1 MAGGHRQRATWEAGD
16 YPDVARTIDEVSPVT
31 VAAADVGAGND
42 VLDVATGTGNTA
54 LVAARLGARV
64 TGLDIVPG
72 LLEVAR
78 ERAAAEGLQIEF
90 VEGDAAALPFAAG
103 SFDRVTSV
111 FGAMFAADQPET
123 AAEML
128 RVCRPGGTIALT
140 AFTAR
145 GLSGLMFATVASHHK
160 PPPGSKAPVLW
171 GEEDHVRA
179 LFAGAAGLTFELR
192 TYPIVGESPAG
203 WVDYLSRVLGP
214 LAQTRQALEAE
225 GRWQAARDDLVALYS
240 AHNQA
245 ADGTLHAPAEYLL
258 TVVAR

>member
-1 MAGGHRQRATWEAGD
+1 MPGGDRQRATWEAGD
-16 YPDVARTIDEVSPVT
+16 YPDVARTIEEVSPVT
-31 VAAADVGAGND
+31 VAAAGVGAGD
-42 VLDVATGTGNTA
+42 EVLDVATGTGNTA

-78 ERAAAEGLQIEF
+78 ERAAAEGLQIRF
-90 VEGDAAALPFAAG
+90 VEGDAAALPFAAA

-128 RVCRPGGTIALT
+128 RVCRPGGTIAVT

-145 GLSGLMFATVASHHK
+145 GLNGQMFATVARHHK
-160 PPPGSKAPVLW
+160 PPPGFRPPVLW
-171 GEEDHVRA
+171 GDEDHVRA

-192 TYPIVGESPAG
+192 TYPIVGASPAG

-225 GRWQAARDDLVALYS
+225 GRWGAARDDLVALYS
-240 AHNQA
+240 AHNEA
-245 ADGTLHAPAEYLL
+245 TDGTLYAPAEYLL